1 MQKTLQ
7 DLRIER
13 NLTQEQVSKILKI
26 SKIYLSMLENGIRN
40 PSDALKQKMSK
51 LYNCDISDIYSAI
64 NSTKRLKNNKTN
76 QKRTK

>member
-26 SKIYLSMLENGIRN
+26 NKIYLSMLENGIRN

-51 LYNCDISDIYSAI
+51 LYNCNISDIFLAI
-64 NSTKRLKNNKTN
+64 NSTKRLNTMK
-76 QKRTK
+76 

>member
-26 SKIYLSMLENGIRN
+26 NKILKMLE
-40 PSDALKQKMSK
+40 
-51 LYNCDISDIYSAI
+51 
-64 NSTKRLKNNKTN
+64 
-76 QKRTK
+76 